1 MLLCSYASHAVYAG
15 RASPFLQMQTILKLI
30 FLELNEIIWFPG
42 LSLNP
47 VLYYLLNR
55 EKNYSFI

>member
-1 MLLCSYASHAVYAG
+1 MKSRNNSLIFGIQIC
-15 RASPFLQMQTILKLI
+15 ASPFLQLRNILKQI
-30 FLELNEIIWFPG
+30 FLELIEIIWFLW

-55 EKNYSFI
+55 EKDYSFI